1 MSTKSFGSVTF
12 ISFANDL
19 NFALKSLVVPSSSS
33 EFPSCRAWTRTV
45 VQSPLR
51 CLTRAEED
59 EDEDANETLDILEHR
74 IIEKSEDPDACN
86 MLRSVYFISMIKV
99 GSEIMKRKDT
109 QQKGTHKMNQSF

>member
-51 CLTRAEED
+51 CLTRAEEH
-59 EDEDANETLDILEHR
+59 EDDDAKETLDILEHR

-86 MLRSVYFISMIKV
+86 MLRSSVYFISMTKVV

-109 QQKGTHKMNQSF
+109 QQQK

>member
-19 NFALKSLVVPSSSS
+19 NFALKSLVVPSSAS
-33 EFPSCRAWTRTV
+33 EFPSCCAWTRTV

-59 EDEDANETLDILEHR
+59 EDEDANETLVDILEHR

-86 MLRSVYFISMIKV
+86 MLRSVYFISMTKVV

-109 QQKGTHKMNQSF
+109 QQK